1 MFIETLIDII
11 SSIKRQKLRT
21 ILTGFGVAWGIFILT
36 LLLGASGGLE
46 KGILQLLNG
55 FAQNS
60 IWIYGGNSTANK
72 GDNKV
77 SKPILFNFE
86 TIDLLKANYSAAIK
100 AISPESDFSSEI
112 SYEGKGA
119 AAQIKAVMPDY
130 FKIKILKTDEGRIF
144 NSNDNQCCQNVVVIG
159 KRLKDQVFGNKVALH
174 KEIRIEDHLFLVIG
188 ILEEGSIFNQSE
200 QNAVFIP
207 YKTALKQLHVSSE
220 FSVIG
225 ITLNDMKAP
234 QKVELNLKKYL
245 GRLLNFDPDDTN
257 ALYVF
262 NFDQQV
268 NSFQK
273 LFTGLNIFLWF
284 IGICLLMSG
293 IVGVANIMVVIV
305 NERTREIG
313 IRKAIGATNQH
324 ILWMILLESAFITLL
339 AGIIG
344 ILLGSGTLLLIRYAL
359 HHLADNNFLIK
370 DVSVNWLTI
379 IGALIILIFSGIAAG
394 LIPAKKATEIEPID
408 AIRYE

>member
-1 MFIETLIDII
+1 MFIDTLFDIYV
-11 SSIKRQKLRT
+11 SIKQQKLRT
-21 ILTGFGVAWGIFILT
+21 FLTGFGVAWGIFILT

-60 IWIYGGNSTANK
+60 IWIYGGNSTADK

-77 SKPILFNFE
+77 SKPVLFSFE
-86 TIDLLKANYSAAIK
+86 TIDVLETNYSTVIN
-100 AISPESDFSSEI
+100 AISPESDFSSVI

-119 AAQIKAVMPDY
+119 TAQIKAVMPDY
-130 FKIKILKTDEGRIF
+130 FKIKILRTNEGRIF

-159 KRLKDQVFGNKVALH
+159 KRIKDQVFGNKVALH
-174 KEIRIEDHLFLVIG
+174 KEILIGNHLFLVIG

-200 QNAVFIP
+200 QDAVFIP
-207 YKTALKQLHVSSE
+207 YKTALRQLNIRSE
-220 FSVIG
+220 FGVIG
-225 ITLNDMKAP
+225 MTLKDIKDT
-234 QKVELNLKKYL
+234 QKFETNLKRFL
-245 GRLLNFDPDDTN
+245 GRCLNFDPDDTN

-268 NSFQK
+268 SSFQK
-273 LFTGLNIFLWF
+273 LFKGLNIFLWF

-293 IVGVANIMVVIV
+293 VVGVANIMIVIV
-305 NERTREIG
+305 NERTPEIG

-344 ILLGSGTLLLIRYAL
+344 ILLGSGTLMLIRYAL
-359 HHLADNNFLIK
+359 QHFAGNNFLIR

-379 IGALIILIFSGIAAG
+379 IGALIILIFSGIVAG
-394 LIPAKKATEIEPID
+394 LFPAKKATEIEPID